1 MRRFAGA
8 IHNDAAHF
16 GPDAE
21 TFEGC
26 HILWRGYIANGEEI
40 AAVAERRGM
49 NVRGAP
55 EGRLFAA
62 AYRCWSQE
70 LSSHVLGEYCVAIFD
85 DATGTA
91 LLTHDAFG
99 LVPLFWGRTP
109 GGLFFATHLEDL
121 LAVTGTSN
129 LDEDFIAD
137 HIANAFFSSRRTPY
151 RGLERLEPNAS
162 ILWTPREFKEV
173 KGKGFG
179 LPKGTRSEVRGCPEE
194 FLALLEEGVKAAARA
209 TGPVWC
215 ELSGGLDSSTVLSMA
230 ARAGTADLGAFS
242 ILYRQYA
249 DADEARWIRLVLERF
264 DVPWHI
270 LDGDSALP
278 YSEVPDRFCP
288 EPGLHLVDWAGRRVY
303 EEMAAE
309 HGVAAVLTGQGGD
322 AVFLG
327 IGAEPYH
334 LADLARTLRL
344 RLLFAEME
352 RWRSRDRRQRSR
364 LYWFVNYVMRPL
376 LSRLCGQ
383 PIVPA
388 WHRDPSPWIRPD
400 YAKRM
405 ALRERGLGKAISG
418 AGTIEGSWFLERL
431 SAICGQAAR
440 VNQIPRSFDF
450 RHPLLSRPLVEFMFS
465 LPWEEKFDPAT
476 DRPLQRAA
484 LAGILPDEVRLR
496 RTKTIYDQPCYEG
509 LRQGRSFVGLLTEDP
524 LVARR
529 GIVDPGLWGEAV
541 AQARMGRTHSL
552 PQFEAVAS
560 LEMWLRQLED
570 LESGRLAAPESPL
583 SRLSTLSDRGL
594 QFVIDRKTK
603 MELKSPV

>member
-8 IHNDAAHF
+8 IHNGAAHF
-16 GPDAE
+16 GSDAE
-21 TFEGC
+21 AFEGC
-26 HILWRGYIANGEEI
+26 HVLWRGYIANGEEI
-40 AAVAERRGM
+40 ETEAERRGM
-49 NVRGAP
+49 SLRGAS

-62 AYRCWSQE
+62 AYRCWGE
-70 LSSHVLGEYCVAIFD
+70 KLSSHVLGEYCVAIFD
-85 DATGTA
+85 DETGTA
-91 LLTHDAFG
+91 LLAHDAFG

-121 LAVTGTSN
+121 VAVRGTGG

-151 RGLERLEPNAS
+151 RGLERLDPNAS
-162 ILWTPREFKEV
+162 ISYTPHGIREV
-173 KGKGFG
+173 KGSGFG
-179 LPKGTRSEVRGCPEE
+179 PAKGTRSEARGCPEE

-209 TGPVWC
+209 PGPVWC

-249 DADEARWIRLVLERF
+249 DADEAKWIRLVLEHF
-264 DVPWHI
+264 PVPWHV

-327 IGAEPYH
+327 IGTEPYH
-334 LADLARTLRL
+334 LADLARTLRF
-344 RLLFAEME
+344 RQLFAEME
-352 RWRSRDRRQRSR
+352 FWRSRDRTRRSR
-364 LYWFVNYVMRPL
+364 LYWLLNYVMRPV
-376 LSRLCGQ
+376 LSRLGGQ

-388 WHRDPSPWIRPD
+388 WHRDPSPWIRPE
-400 YAKRM
+400 YARRM
-405 ALRERGLGKAISG
+405 ALRERGLGKPISG
-418 AGTIEGSWFLERL
+418 AGTIERSWFLERL
-431 SAICGQAAR
+431 SAVCGQAAR
-440 VNQIPRSFDF
+440 VNQIPRSFEF

-465 LPWEEKFDPAT
+465 LPWEEKFDPMT
-476 DRPLQRAA
+476 DRRLQRGA
-484 LAGILPDEVRLR
+484 LAGILPDAVRLR

-529 GIVDPGLWGEAV
+529 GIVDPELWGEAV

-560 LEMWLRQLED
+560 LEVWLRQLED
-570 LESGRLAAPESPL
+570 LEAGRLSVPESPL
-583 SRLSTLSDRGL
+583 SRLSTLSDRGP

-603 MELKSPV
+603 GN